1 MRSSSAYRTLVRAMF
16 ARLRNNH
23 WNNGS
28 GSTSTSLTRSRD
40 AAHRSNRAHLPHGET
55 QQKGA
60 CAKQPAPLQC
70 SSSPHAKATV
80 ADSARATSSAFPRRA
95 VWLAA
100 LASLVLFTASSAWAQ
115 TSPSA
120 MLDQYRAVRGTWLTV
135 AAGYANRLFGL
146 LALIEFAWTG
156 AMLVLERSDLQGWTA
171 ALIRK
176 MMFIGAFFALLN
188 FGADWIPRI
197 IESFQIVGQSAS
209 GLPSLA
215 PTDVLVRGLNIAGNL
230 LSGAANSGWMGSFG
244 TALAL
249 VFAALLAFLAFLG
262 LTVQLVV
269 TLVESY
275 LVVGAGF
282 IFLGFGGSR
291 WTAPY
296 VERFIAFAVSTGVK
310 VMVLYLLLGAGMA
323 LTNTWEAAATAVPGS
338 PSPAVD
344 ALDIAASAVILLMI
358 CWNAPKLAASILGGS
373 PSFTGGDAVGTAG
386 GLAQGALLVGAAAAG
401 GVALGAKMLAA
412 KGGAMTAGQAAGLGA
427 GGAGSGGG
435 MGGGFGS
442 AGPAASGGPGGGP
455 APRPG
460 GSGGSAAAS
469 PSGPSGQV
477 SPPSTGNSSA
487 EPAGNSASST
497 SSSDEG
503 SDSGKKQAAQGANS
517 AGPSASGANTSGT
530 PGQVG
535 PPSAAGKSKPGSGRL
550 ARASEATSRVSRKL
564 GVGTQ
569 FVRMARSAVPPDH
582 APHSAPPALRSEGDE

>member
-1 MRSSSAYRTLVRAMF
+1 
-16 ARLRNNH
+16 
-23 WNNGS
+23 
-28 GSTSTSLTRSRD
+28 
-40 AAHRSNRAHLPHGET
+40 
-55 QQKGA
+55 
-60 CAKQPAPLQC
+60 
-70 SSSPHAKATV
+70 
-80 ADSARATSSAFPRRA
+80 
-95 VWLAA
+95 
-100 LASLVLFTASSAWAQ
+100 
-115 TSPSA
+115 

-135 AAGYANRLFGL
+135 AAGYANRLFGI

-156 AMLVLERSDLQGWTA
+156 AMLVLERTDLQGWTA

-209 GLPSLA
+209 GLASLA

-262 LTVQLVV
+262 LTIQLVV

-427 GGAGSGGG
+427 GGAASGGG
-435 MGGGFGS
+435 IGGGFGS
-442 AGPAASGGPGGGP
+442 AGPATSGGSSGGP

-460 GSGGSAAAS
+460 GSGGGAAAS

-477 SPPSTGNSSA
+477 SPPSTPSSSA
-487 EPAGNSASST
+487 EPTGNSALTASPSG
-497 SSSDEG
+497 EG
-503 SDSGKKQAAQGANS
+503 GESGKEQAAQGTNS
-517 AGPSASGANTSGT
+517 AGPSASGANGSGT
-530 PGQVG
+530 PGQVS
-535 PPSAAGKSKPGSGRL
+535 PPSAARKSKPASGRL
-550 ARASEATSRVSRKL
+550 ARASEATNRVSRKL
-564 GVGTQ
+564 AVGTQ

>member
-1 MRSSSAYRTLVRAMF
+1 L
-16 ARLRNNH
+16 
-23 WNNGS
+23 
-28 GSTSTSLTRSRD
+28 
-40 AAHRSNRAHLPHGET
+40 
-55 QQKGA
+55 
-60 CAKQPAPLQC
+60 
-70 SSSPHAKATV
+70 
-80 ADSARATSSAFPRRA
+80 
-95 VWLAA
+95 LAA
-100 LASLVLFTASSAWAQ
+100 LVSFVFLTANSAWAQ

-135 AAGYANRLFGL
+135 AAGYANRLFGI

-156 AMLVLERSDLQGWTA
+156 AMLVLERTDLQGWTA

-412 KGGAMTAGQAAGLGA
+412 KGGAMAAGQAAGLGA
-427 GGAGSGGG
+427 GGAASGGP

-442 AGPAASGGPGGGP
+442 AGPAASGGSGGGP

-460 GSGGSAAAS
+460 GSGGGAAAS

-477 SPPSTGNSSA
+477 SPPSTASSSA
-487 EPAGNSASST
+487 EPAGNSALST
-497 SSSDEG
+497 SSSGEG
-503 SDSGKKQAAQGANS
+503 SDSGKQQAAQGANS

-530 PGQVG
+530 PGQVS
-535 PPSAAGKSKPGSGRL
+535 PPSAAGKSKPASGRF
-550 ARASEATSRVSRKL
+550 ARASEATNRISRKL
-564 GVGTQ
+564 TVGTQ

-582 APHSAPPALRSEGDE
+582 APHSAPPALRSEGEE

>member
-1 MRSSSAYRTLVRAMF
+1 
-16 ARLRNNH
+16 
-23 WNNGS
+23 
-28 GSTSTSLTRSRD
+28 
-40 AAHRSNRAHLPHGET
+40 
-55 QQKGA
+55 
-60 CAKQPAPLQC
+60 
-70 SSSPHAKATV
+70 
-80 ADSARATSSAFPRRA
+80 
-95 VWLAA
+95 
-100 LASLVLFTASSAWAQ
+100 
-115 TSPSA
+115 

-156 AMLVLERSDLQGWTA
+156 AMLVLERTDLQGWTA

-230 LSGAANSGWMGSFG
+230 LNGAANSGWMGSFG

-262 LTVQLVV
+262 LTIQLVV

-323 LTNTWEAAATAVPGS
+323 LTNTWEGAATAVPS
-338 PSPAVD
+338 SASPAVD

-412 KGGAMTAGQAAGLGA
+412 KGGAMTAGQAAGLGV
-427 GGAGSGGG
+427 GGAASGGG
-435 MGGGFGS
+435 MSGGFGS
-442 AGPAASGGPGGGP
+442 SGPAPSTGSNGPS
-455 APRPG
+455 PRPG
-460 GSGGSAAAS
+460 GSGGGAAAG
-469 PSGPSGQV
+469 PSGPSSQV
-477 SPPSTGNSSA
+477 SPPSTASSSA
-487 EPAGNSASST
+487 EPVGSSP
-497 SSSDEG
+497 SNG
-503 SDSGKKQAAQGANS
+503 
-517 AGPSASGANTSGT
+517 SASGDGRESGAKQPTQGAESAGASASRASTSEA
-530 PGQVG
+530 PGQVS
-535 PPSAAGKSKPGSGRL
+535 PPAAAGKAKPAASRL
-550 ARASEATSRVSRKL
+550 ARASEATNRVSRKL
-564 GVGTQ
+564 TVGTQ

>member
-1 MRSSSAYRTLVRAMF
+1 
-16 ARLRNNH
+16 
-23 WNNGS
+23 
-28 GSTSTSLTRSRD
+28 
-40 AAHRSNRAHLPHGET
+40 
-55 QQKGA
+55 
-60 CAKQPAPLQC
+60 
-70 SSSPHAKATV
+70 
-80 ADSARATSSAFPRRA
+80 
-95 VWLAA
+95 
-100 LASLVLFTASSAWAQ
+100 
-115 TSPSA
+115 

-135 AAGYANRLFGL
+135 AAGYANRLFGI

-156 AMLVLERSDLQGWTA
+156 AMLVLERTDLQGWTA

-230 LSGAANSGWMGSFG
+230 LNGAANSGWMGSFG

-262 LTVQLVV
+262 LTIQLVV

-323 LTNTWEAAATAVPGS
+323 LTNTWEGAATAVPS
-338 PSPAVD
+338 SASPAVD

-412 KGGAMTAGQAAGLGA
+412 KGGSMTAGQAAGLGA
-427 GGAGSGGG
+427 GGATSGGGMSGGFGSSGPAPTAGSNGGPSPKSGGSGGG
-435 MGGGFGS
+435 
-442 AGPAASGGPGGGP
+442 
-455 APRPG
+455 
-460 GSGGSAAAS
+460 AAAGT
-469 PSGPSGQV
+469 SGPNGQV
-477 SPPSTGNSSA
+477 SPPSTASSNAEPVGSSSSSA
-487 EPAGNSASST
+487 GASGEGRDAGAKQATQGADSAGASASRAST
-497 SSSDEG
+497 SE
-503 SDSGKKQAAQGANS
+503 
-517 AGPSASGANTSGT
+517 T
-530 PGQVG
+530 PGQVS
-535 PPSAAGKSKPGSGRL
+535 PPSAAGKAKPAADRL
-550 ARASEATSRVSRKL
+550 ARASEATNRVSRKL
-564 GVGTQ
+564 SVGTQ

-582 APHSAPPALRSEGDE
+582 APHSAPPVLRSEGDE

>member
-1 MRSSSAYRTLVRAMF
+1 
-16 ARLRNNH
+16 
-23 WNNGS
+23 
-28 GSTSTSLTRSRD
+28 
-40 AAHRSNRAHLPHGET
+40 
-55 QQKGA
+55 
-60 CAKQPAPLQC
+60 
-70 SSSPHAKATV
+70 
-80 ADSARATSSAFPRRA
+80 
-95 VWLAA
+95 
-100 LASLVLFTASSAWAQ
+100 
-115 TSPSA
+115 

-156 AMLVLERSDLQGWTA
+156 AMLVLERTDLQGWTA

-358 CWNAPKLAASILGGS
+358 CWNVPKLAASILGGS

-401 GVALGAKMLAA
+401 GVALAAKMLAA

-427 GGAGSGGG
+427 GGAAYGGG
-435 MGGGFGS
+435 IGGGFGS
-442 AGPAASGGPGGGP
+442 AGPATSGGPGGGP

-460 GSGGSAAAS
+460 GSGGGAAAS

-477 SPPSTGNSSA
+477 SPPSTASSSA
-487 EPAGNSASST
+487 EPAGSSAST
-497 SSSDEG
+497 SSPSGDG
-503 SDSGKKQAAQGANS
+503 SESGKQQATQGANS
-517 AGPSASGANTSGT
+517 AGPSGSGANTSGA
-530 PGQVG
+530 PGKVS
-535 PPSAAGKSKPGSGRL
+535 PPSAAGKSRPASGRL
-550 ARASEATSRVSRKL
+550 ARASEATNRVSRKL
-564 GVGTQ
+564 AVGTQ